1 MNKRFLNF
9 IACVI
14 TCVVISLLSVVLL
27 LPVLSFHNP
36 PMSVRDEQ
44 MDGDPVEGI
53 IRERLKKQKQAV
65 WALVI
70 EDIEKYGINVFR
82 LFCEI
87 SQRGRGEPGRDFGAD
102 KSIRK
107 LEVTYPQSNTYKLAV
122 ADMYYK
128 AIGNRD
134 ILLIEKAI
142 SQITPGS
149 DPSLLPNG
157 LELEPLL
164 YIAMYNYHMHSE
176 RFDSAQDA
184 LNTLR
189 EKYADSL
196 IQYENNVIPVKNWLV
211 QQKQIFEA
219 IKKFHSKGTL

>member
-14 TCVVISLLSVVLL
+14 TCVVISVLSVVLL

-44 MDGDPVEGI
+44 MDGEATASVIQG
-53 IRERLKKQKQAV
+53 RLKKQKQVV
-65 WALVI
+65 WNFVV
-70 EDIEKYGINVFR
+70 EDIEKYGPDIFK
-82 LFCEI
+82 LFCD
-87 SQRGRGEPGRDFGAD
+87 STQPRKGEPDGDFGAD
-102 KSIRK
+102 KAFKK
-107 LEVTYPQSNTYKLAV
+107 LEVTYPLSNVYKLALSWK
-122 ADMYYK
+122 YYK
-128 AIGNRD
+128 AILDRD
-134 ILLIEKAI
+134 IILVEKATSEI
-142 SQITPGS
+142 VQSGETW
-149 DPSLLPNG
+149 LLPNG
-157 LELEPLL
+157 LELAPHL

-176 RFDSAQDA
+176 RFNTAQDL
-184 LNTLR
+184 LNTLE

-196 IQYENNVIPVKNWLV
+196 IQHDNTIITIEKWLV